1 MRTRDTSAAA
11 LDRAVD
17 YDSAA
22 YAKANRLD
30 LHHVRRVAQAFPD
43 IAGMRLLEVGCGRG
57 HLLRVMQDAGAK
69 AAGIDLNPQ
78 AIAQGVANDMRVAS
92 ATSLPFPDAH
102 FDGLVSVHAIEHLPE
117 LDAALAEMVRV
128 VRPGGRMLLIYP
140 AEPIQGIWA
149 VPTAVILHRNPF
161 KARQV
166 HCHKLTPKRLR
177 ARLANLPVAVR
188 TERFSWRGWPQYTS
202 VVDRHA

>member
-1 MRTRDTSAAA
+1 MTARNESI
-11 LDRAVD
+11 D

-30 LHHVRRVAQAFPD
+30 LHHVRRVAEAFPD
-43 IAGMRLLEVGCGRG
+43 LAGIRLLEVGCGRG
-57 HLLRVMQDAGAK
+57 HLLRVMQNAGAK
-69 AAGIDLNPQ
+69 ATGVDLNPQ
-78 AIAQGVANDMRVAS
+78 AIAQGEAQDMAVSS
-92 ATSLPFPDAH
+92 ATNLPFPDAH
-102 FDGLVSVHAIEHLPE
+102 FDGLVSVHTIEHVPD
-117 LDAALAEMVRV
+117 LDTALAEMVRV
-128 VRPGGRMLLIYP
+128 VRPGGRLLLIYP

-166 HCHKLTPKRLR
+166 HCQKLTPKRLR
-177 ARLANLPVAVR
+177 MRLAGLPVTVHE
-188 TERFSWRGWPQYTS
+188 ERFSWRGWPQYTS